1 MTSSLPRGFGL
12 GLREPHYAWTLQN
25 QPHLD
30 WFEAVTENFIGSGGK
45 PRRCLEQIRNDY
57 PVALHGVGLSIASL
71 DRPNRQYLDDLR
83 QLASEIDAVC
93 VSDHL
98 CWTRYMGQ
106 NSHDLLPIAFTEGVL
121 KHVISRVQEVQEHL
135 GRRLYLENA
144 TAYVSF
150 ARADMDESEFLAAL
164 CQATGCGVLLDVNN
178 LYVNKMNLGVN
189 TAGYLSR
196 IDPEWVGYMH
206 LAGHSVLPKVR
217 VDTHDAPVCDM
228 VWDLYR
234 QATQLFP
241 KAATLLEW
249 DGQIP
254 AFKDLRAELN
264 KAEVVHATALQ
275 IPSRPFLNTLTI
287 RRPAAETSHQL
298 EWAEL
303 IARFWRMATGQSH
316 VAPGDKALDLVAKD
330 LATPAVVGMNV
341 YAEAYLLRLQDAL
354 CSTYPSVVYV
364 LGKSRFLDL
373 VRDFLAVHPPREAS
387 IKYVGRT
394 LADYLRRD
402 YPPLLEDDAV
412 SSQLLADLAEFEW
425 TTSDLI
431 DCRNGPP
438 SVPASALATISA
450 SEWEHVRF
458 SFTHCLRLVRTNY
471 AVAPVISAIDCGETP
486 ERPATGDFHY
496 LFYRQNEV
504 VSFLELAPADA
515 CCFNHL
521 HHGGTF
527 SDACAAAAELT
538 TDTDQE
544 HLIPRLV
551 NSLHQWL
558 RVGLIVA
565 ITNRDAHTAK
575 STTVVHRKL
584 ATPTNTTP

>member
-1 MTSSLPRGFGL
+1 MTSSLPLGFGL

-25 QPHLD
+25 QPQLD

-45 PRRCLEQIRNDY
+45 PRRYLEQIRKDY

-71 DRPNRQYLDDLR
+71 DRPSPKYLSDLR
-83 QLASEIDAVC
+83 QLANEIDAIC

-98 CWTRYMGQ
+98 CWTRHMGQ

-121 KHVISRVQEVQEHL
+121 GHVMSRVQEVQEHL
-135 GRRLYLENA
+135 GRRLFLENA

-178 LYVNKMNLGVN
+178 LYVNKMNLGVD

-196 IDPEWVGYMH
+196 LDPKWIGYMH

-217 VDTHDAPVCDM
+217 VDTHDAPVCEM

-234 QATQLFP
+234 QAVQLFP

-254 AFKDLRAELN
+254 AFEDLRAELS
-264 KAEVVHATALQ
+264 KAEAVHATALQ
-275 IPSRPFLNTLTI
+275 TPGRPVFNTLTI
-287 RRPAAETSHQL
+287 RQSAAAASHQL
-298 EWAEL
+298 EWPEL
-303 IARFWRMATGQSH
+303 IAGFWRMATGQCH

-330 LATPAVVGMNV
+330 LATPAAVGMNV
-341 YAEAYLLRLQDAL
+341 YADAYLLRLQDAL
-354 CSTYPSVVYV
+354 CGIYPSVVYV
-364 LGKSRFLDL
+364 LGKARFLDL
-373 VRDFLAVHPPREAS
+373 VRDFLAVHPPSEAS
-387 IKYVGRT
+387 IKYVGRA
-394 LADYLRRD
+394 LASYLRCD
-402 YPPLLEDDAV
+402 HPPLLEDSGV
-412 SSQLLADLAEFEW
+412 SNQLLADLAEFEW

-431 DCRNGPP
+431 DGPNGPP
-438 SVPASALATISA
+438 SVPASALTAIAA
-450 SEWEHVRF
+450 SEWEHVCF
-458 SFTHCLRLVRTNY
+458 SFTHCLRLVQTNY
-471 AVAPVISAIDCGETP
+471 AVAPVICAIDCGETP

-504 VSFLELAPADA
+504 VSLLELAPPEA

-521 HHGGTF
+521 HQGGTF

-538 TDTDQE
+538 PDTDQE
-544 HLIPRLV
+544 HLIPSLV
-551 NSLHQWL
+551 NCLHQWL
-558 RVGLIVA
+558 RVGLVVG
-565 ITNRDAHTAK
+565 ITGRDAHAAK
-575 STTVVHRKL
+575 S
-584 ATPTNTTP
+584 PTGWSTASQTR